1 MSLKSSLRGKRR
13 TRDQINL
20 VPMVD
25 VLMVLLFFFLISMQL
40 GDLRAINITLPKIET
55 AGENAVADTM
65 IIQMNLEGEV
75 FLNNQP
81 ITEEFLA
88 LAVKAQ
94 ALVAPNTPV
103 LMALDEGIEIKEMT
117 RLIDICRSN
126 GLQKVRLQSM

>member
-1 MSLKSSLRGKRR
+1 MSLESSIRGKRR

>member
-1 MSLKSSLRGKRR
+1 MSLESSLRGKRR

-40 GDLRAINITLPKIET
+40 GDLRAINITLPRIET

-94 ALVAPNTPV
+94 AVVAPNTPV
-103 LMALDEGIEIKEMT
+103 LMALDEDIEIKEMT

>member
-1 MSLKSSLRGKRR
+1 MSLESSLRRKRR
-13 TRDQINL
+13 MREQINL

-75 FLNNQP
+75 FLNNEP
-81 ITEEFLA
+81 ITEEMLVV
-88 LAVKAQ
+88 AVKAQ
-94 ALVAPNTPV
+94 AAVQPNTPV
-103 LMALDEGIEIKEMT
+103 LMALDESIEIKDMT

-126 GLQKVRLQSM
+126 GLQRVRLQSL